1 MRKVLSCCGVRG
13 VVLCVAF
20 LVVFCSSALG
30 AQTQTTLV
38 AQQEEKQPVEESESA
53 PDLRQEGFG
62 GALFRTVISLV
73 VVVGLVYAGMFGLRR
88 FVYRRKSTGALPI
101 RVLGST
107 LLGPKKGIYLVEV
120 EDRRLVLGVTEA
132 SISFL
137 TELKSPPPPEFQGS
151 PLKAEKEH
159 SGRGFRAYLD
169 SLMKK
174 RGSDG

>member
-1 MRKVLSCCGVRG
+1 MRKVLSCRGVRRIFVG
-13 VVLCVAF
+13 FAF
-20 LVVFCSSALG
+20 LMVFCGGDLV
-30 AQTQTTLV
+30 AQTQTTPV
-38 AQQEEKQPVEESESA
+38 EQQEEKQPVEESA

-73 VVVGLVYAGMFGLRR
+73 LVVGLVYAGMFGLRR

-151 PLKAEKEH
+151 PLKGEKGH
-159 SGRGFRAYLD
+159 PGRGFRAYLD
-169 SLMKK
+169 SLMKR